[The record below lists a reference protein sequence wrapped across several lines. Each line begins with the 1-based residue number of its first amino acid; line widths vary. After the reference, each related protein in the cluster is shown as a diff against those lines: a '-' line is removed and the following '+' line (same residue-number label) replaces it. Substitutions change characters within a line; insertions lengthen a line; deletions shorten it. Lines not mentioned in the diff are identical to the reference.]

1 MKQQK
6 NKMKNNCKC
15 ELDGFQGAITSQNC
29 PIHNH
34 NIQSSVKLEAHGTG
48 WILTIIDVYSSNN
61 IALTAEELKELKNI
75 LNNKIKI

>member
-1 MKQQK
+1 
-6 NKMKNNCKC
+6 MKNNCKC
-15 ELDGFQGAITSQNC
+15 ELDGFQGAITSQKC
-29 PIHNH
+29 SIHNH